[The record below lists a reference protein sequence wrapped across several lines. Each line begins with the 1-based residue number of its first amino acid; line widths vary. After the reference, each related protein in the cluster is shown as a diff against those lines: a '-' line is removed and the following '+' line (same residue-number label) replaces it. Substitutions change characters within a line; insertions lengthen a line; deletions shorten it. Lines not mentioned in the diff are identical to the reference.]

1 MSLILHIETATKNC
15 SVALAKEG
23 VLLHHIEEYS
33 EKYSHAERLHVFIEK
48 LFEESPYSLH
58 DLDAIAIGK
67 GPGSYTGLR
76 IGVSSAKGLCFG
88 LKIPL
93 ISIDTL
99 TILASSQNT
108 TSFDYLVP
116 MLDARRM
123 EVYTAVFRP
132 DLTFEEDIQAL
143 ILDENAF
150 KKYADK
156 KLLFFGNGASKAQTL
171 FTNPYFHFKEDVHP
185 SAKHMVDLAF
195 KKFQN
200 HDFEDVAYFEPFYL
214 KDFIALTSK
223 KNLFE

>member
-23 VLLHHIEEYS
+23 VLVHYLEEYS
-33 EKYSHAERLHVFIEK
+33 EKYSHAERLHVLIEQ
-48 LFEESPYSLH
+48 LFQESSYNLNDLH
-58 DLDAIAIGK
+58 AIAVGK

-99 TILASSQNT
+99 TILTNSQDASLY
-108 TSFDYLVP
+108 DYMIP

-132 DLTFEEDIQAL
+132 DLTFEEEIQAL
-143 ILDENAF
+143 VLDEKAF
-150 KKYADK
+150 EKYADK
-156 KLLFFGNGASKAQTL
+156 KLLFFGNGAKKAQNIL
-171 FTNPYFHFKEDVHP
+171 VNPHFHFKEEVHP
-185 SAKHMVDLAF
+185 SAKYMVNLAF
-195 KKFQN
+195 EKFQN
-200 HDFEDVAYFEPFYL
+200 NHFEDVAYFEPFYL

-223 KNLFE
+223 KNLFK